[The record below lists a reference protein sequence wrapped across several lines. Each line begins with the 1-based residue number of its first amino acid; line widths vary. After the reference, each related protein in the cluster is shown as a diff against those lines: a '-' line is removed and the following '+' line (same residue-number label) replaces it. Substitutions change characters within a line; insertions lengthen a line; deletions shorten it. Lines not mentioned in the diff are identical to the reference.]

1 MDVVSDLVS
10 DWVSVIGTEVDVC
23 TVRCA
28 AMLDCTEQFLGTSL
42 SIASFTGL

>member
-28 AMLDCTEQFLGTSL
+28 AMLDCTEQLGTSL